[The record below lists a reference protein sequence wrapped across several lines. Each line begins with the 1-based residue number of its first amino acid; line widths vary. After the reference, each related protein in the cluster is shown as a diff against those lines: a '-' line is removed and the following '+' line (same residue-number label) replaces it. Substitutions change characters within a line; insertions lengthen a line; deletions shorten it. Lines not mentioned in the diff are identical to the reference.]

1 MTILGIM
8 LGGAL
13 GALARY
19 GTNVWL
25 QAATAGGAL
34 ANFPLAT
41 LLVNVVGSFLISLTV
56 TSGLQGLLPA
66 HTRLAITTGF
76 LGALTTFSTFELES
90 DLLFRGGQ
98 WRMGL
103 AYVLGNLVLGYL
115 ALLAGRWLGVRLT
128 AGA

>member
-1 MTILGIM
+1 MVIIGVM

-19 GTNVWL
+19 GTNLWL
-25 QAATAGGAL
+25 QALTAGGPI

-41 LLVNVVGSFLISLTV
+41 LLVNVVGSFLISLTL
-56 TSGLQGLLPA
+56 TSGLQGALPA

-103 AYVLGNLVLGYL
+103 VYVLGNLVFGYL
-115 ALLAGRWLGVRLT
+115 ALLAGRWLGYRL
-128 AGA
+128 AGGA